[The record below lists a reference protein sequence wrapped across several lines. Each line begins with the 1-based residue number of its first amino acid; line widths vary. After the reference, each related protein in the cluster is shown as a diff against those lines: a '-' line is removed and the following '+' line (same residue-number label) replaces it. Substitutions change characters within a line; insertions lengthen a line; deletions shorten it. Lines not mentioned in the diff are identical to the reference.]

1 MKTPVTDVDHLAMI
15 IVLMDEY
22 MANWAKY
29 EVDDVDKNLILLFG
43 FVKTLELIGE
53 ETLALTDEFKGK
65 YSVNWTQLES
75 YKDAFH
81 WQINAEELHDIN
93 WNPYFSVTWNK
104 LLNIYDGVSE

>member
-29 EVDDVDKNLILLFG
+29 EVNDVDENLILQFG

-81 WQINAEELHDIN
+81 WRCLPLANKRRRITRHQLESVLLHH
-93 WNPYFSVTWNK
+93 V
-104 LLNIYDGVSE
+104 E